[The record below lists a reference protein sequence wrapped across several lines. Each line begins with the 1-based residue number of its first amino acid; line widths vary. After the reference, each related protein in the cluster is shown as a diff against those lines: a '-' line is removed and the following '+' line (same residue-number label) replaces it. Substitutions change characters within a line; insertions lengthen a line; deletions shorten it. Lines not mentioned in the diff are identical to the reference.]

1 MEELGLGRR
10 KVDLA
15 VGRCCHHSGGDGIGG
30 DGWAGGSDISKLL
43 GNKYRTRKDL
53 DIIRLRYH
61 TVLNRKIKIS
71 YTLKLLT

>member
-15 VGRCCHHSGGDGIGG
+15 VGRCCHHSGGGGLGG

-43 GNKYRTRKDL
+43 GNKYRTSKRF
-53 DIIRLRYH
+53 RYH
-61 TVLNRKIKIS
+61 KIKIPYS
-71 YTLKLLT
+71 LKPQD

>member
-1 MEELGLGRR
+1 MGGW
-10 KVDLA
+10 
-15 VGRCCHHSGGDGIGG
+15 VGATSPSCMATSTEQ
-30 DGWAGGSDISKLL
+30 A
-43 GNKYRTRKDL
+43 KDL